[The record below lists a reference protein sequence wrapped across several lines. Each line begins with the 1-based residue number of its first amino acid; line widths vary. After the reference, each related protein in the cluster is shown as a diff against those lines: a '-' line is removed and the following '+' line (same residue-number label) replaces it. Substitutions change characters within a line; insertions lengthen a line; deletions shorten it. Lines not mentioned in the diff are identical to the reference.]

1 MRKYAVWIEIG
12 EGDSMYATMD
22 NPFTYDSE
30 PVIFDDRARAE
41 DYAKLWKTGRVV
53 EYFPTTPKSK
63 VIKGDSNADE

>member
-1 MRKYAVWIEIG
+1 
-12 EGDSMYATMD
+12 MYATMD

-63 VIKGDSNADE
+63 VIKGED

>member
-1 MRKYAVWIEIG
+1 MTKYAVWIQVDDS
-12 EGDSMYATMD
+12 EGMYATMD